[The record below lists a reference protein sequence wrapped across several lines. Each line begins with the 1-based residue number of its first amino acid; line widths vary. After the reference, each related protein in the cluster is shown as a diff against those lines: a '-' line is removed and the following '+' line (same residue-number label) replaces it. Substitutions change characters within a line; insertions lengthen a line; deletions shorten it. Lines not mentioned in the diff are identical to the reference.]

1 MTPITCTLVQPVVSI
16 FNSVLAALTQVL
28 GALGLSALLTPLS
41 DFAGLIRGL
50 AGCP

>member
-1 MTPITCTLVQPVVSI
+1 MTPITCTLVDPIVSV
-16 FNSVLAALTQVL
+16 FNALL
-28 GALGLSALLTPLS
+28 ALLTQLLGPVGLTGLLSPLS